1 MGNQRTEGSMRGFA
15 DGVLSFSISGFS
27 QGYSS
32 FEISKDGGAYS
43 YRHSQ
48 SRLLEQRENQG
59 ILNKTQV
66 DALMAFLRPWQQRL
80 VHLLQFTSARRRTME
95 PLRRTQLARRLKC
108 ISQRFRKAIEVFG
121 RRIQLRGDE
130 TGGRRDLRRTNRD
143 GRPRDAAFL
152 ICRVSKRSTEG
163 SKTVRLTTVF
173 MRSGCKP

>member
-1 MGNQRTEGSMRGFA
+1 MRGFA

-59 ILNKTQV
+59 ILNKTQA